1 MSWRYS
7 SYIGAQRLLYLQY
20 WIFAIKYFESA
31 KNALAGETG
40 WTPKRI
46 NFCRWI
52 VAILFTVYTL
62 ADELIFLVWTR
73 SLEALQNLN
82 SFTIDRWL
90 WSSEGWTLAYMSLCL
105 SVSLYSLFRMYKTVR
120 ELARSGKETM
130 NMSAFF
136 VNTSILLLQVVVYAL
151 YTAVLG

>member
-1 MSWRYS
+1 
-7 SYIGAQRLLYLQY
+7 
-20 WIFAIKYFESA
+20 
-31 KNALAGETG
+31 
-40 WTPKRI
+40 
-46 NFCRWI
+46 
-52 VAILFTVYTL
+52 VYTL

-82 SFTIDRWL
+82 SFTIDRLL
-90 WSSEGWTLAYMSLCL
+90 WSSEGWTLAYMFLCL
-105 SVSLYSLFRMYKTVR
+105 LVSLYSLFRMYKTVR
-120 ELARSGKETM
+120 ELARSGKETI